1 MQETMKEK
9 LFRMNTKSL
18 VGAVIMRI
26 VFLIMMQVTGRIDG
40 ILDPSFLLLN
50 GCCFVFFTGLIFL
63 MYRQPA
69 GIIAGLVEAVVAMAT
84 GYSPLA
90 VVFLVA
96 NVVGSLAYTFTAIRL
111 PMEKYSHHLIA
122 EAVCAFSANACIAWG
137 LIVILE
143 MPWTVAVFCQV
154 VNSVFGT
161 VVGGILTKKVYDQ
174 LKKGNLMA

>member
-1 MQETMKEK
+1 MQGTMKEK

-18 VGAVIMRI
+18 VGAVIMGI
-26 VFLIMMQVTGRIDG
+26 VFLIMMQVTGRVDG
-40 ILDPSFLLLN
+40 VIDPSFLLLN

-69 GIIAGLVEAVVAMAT
+69 GVIAGLVEAVVAMAT

-96 NVVGSLAYTFTAIRL
+96 NVVGSLVYSFVAIQM
-111 PMEKYSHHLIA
+111 PMEKYGQHILA
-122 EAVCAFSANACIAWG
+122 EGACAFSANACIALG
-137 LIVILE
+137 LIFLME
-143 MPWTVAVFCQV
+143 MPWLVAVFCQV

-161 VVGGILTKKVYDQ
+161 VVGGVLTKKVYDQ
-174 LKKGNLMA
+174 LKKSNLMA